1 MNILNYMGNTPMVK
15 IRNSYGDKFGQIY
28 VKLEEFDPGGSI
40 KARVGLQMVEDAE
53 RDGILK
59 KGDTIIEA
67 TGGNTGIGLAM
78 AASIKG
84 IKTVL
89 CIPDTYSKEKIETL
103 KYYGAKIVLA
113 DHNIGNDCHIVVA
126 NKLMKENKDYKNLNQ
141 FANPSNPKAHYNGT
155 GLEILKE
162 MNKHVD
168 YFVAAIG
175 SGGTIMGV
183 GNRLKEE
190 IDNVKI
196 IGVQPK
202 GCDILNNVF
211 VPHKIQAI
219 AVGIVSSNYQVL
231 RTKEKFNVYFW
242 GYFLDE
248 DDVVLIFDGDN
259 LSNFNDITIES
270 NGTLI
275 EDLDITN
282 CTIKFKYKFNLQGE
296 IVILFDYVTE
306 MRISLRLNALRR
318 KVYDNQRVLQ

>member
-15 IRNSYGDKFGQIY
+15 IRNPYGDKFGQIY
-28 VKLEEFDPGGSI
+28 VKLEEFNPGGSI

-196 IGVQPK
+196 EINSLYYLDAPVEEGRIIGNAKVQINGK
-202 GCDILNNVF
+202 TIANLNIKN
-211 VPHKIQAI
+211 KQMI
-219 AVGIVSSNYQVL
+219 
-231 RTKEKFNVYFW
+231 EKKN
-242 GYFLDE
+242 
-248 DDVVLIFDGDN
+248 IFDYFIDF
-259 LSNFNDITIES
+259 LS
-270 NGTLI
+270 L
-275 EDLDITN
+275 
-282 CTIKFKYKFNLQGE
+282 
-296 IVILFDYVTE
+296 VP
-306 MRISLRLNALRR
+306 
-318 KVYDNQRVLQ
+318 